1 MEAYLKR
8 LPEVVDIL
16 RGIKEIIISNIV
28 LIGQTPSFTFR
39 EKKRA
44 LLFMERL
51 ADAMVDEVTTD
62 DFQNPI
68 GIIHGTDETK
78 PPIFVV
84 AHLDTFF
91 CRDIVHNYVIGENT
105 ITGAG
110 ILDNSLGVGVL
121 TSLPQIFRQL
131 GMRFRSNIV
140 LAGVVQ
146 SIGKGNLRG
155 IRHLLKV
162 WEKPIR
168 GAVCLEGVELGRLNY
183 YSDGMI
189 RGEIECNI
197 PRTRGLIHK
206 FKPNAI
212 LILHDVISQM
222 LKIRIPQRPRTR
234 IVIGTIRGG
243 VDYGN
248 IAYDAKLGFEIRS
261 DSDEMVRGIYSE
273 IQDLVTSL
281 GHENEVAL
289 GLKTISNLS
298 AARIQ
303 FNHPLVKATVTVME
317 TLGLSPISEPSESS
331 LSIFLAHGIPAVTLG
346 ITHGYNYFMED
357 ATMEIEPMF
366 TGIAQVIGTLKAID
380 SGVCDNEQQ
389 LA

>member
-1 MEAYLKR
+1 MEAFLER
-8 LPEVVDIL
+8 LPEVVDAL
-16 RGIKEIIISNIV
+16 RAIKETIISNIV

-51 ADAMVDEVTTD
+51 AEAQVDEVTTD
-62 DFQNPI
+62 DYHNPL
-68 GIIHGTDETK
+68 GIIRGTDETK

-91 CRDIVHNYVIGENT
+91 CRDIVHNYVIGEKT

-121 TSLPQIFRQL
+121 TSLPEIFKHL
-131 GMRFRSNIV
+131 GLRFRSDIV

-155 IRHLLKV
+155 IRHLLKA
-162 WEKPIR
+162 WETPIR
-168 GAVCLEGVELGRLNY
+168 GAVCLEGIELGRLNY

-206 FKPNAI
+206 YRPNAI
-212 LILHDVISQM
+212 LVIHDVINQI
-222 LKIRIPQRPRTR
+222 LKIRVPQRPRTR
-234 IVIGTIRGG
+234 IVIGTVQGG
-243 VDYGN
+243 EDYGH

-261 DSDEMVRGIYSE
+261 DCDEMVRGLYSE
-273 IQDLVTSL
+273 FQDVVTAL
-281 GHENEVAL
+281 GHESEVSL
-289 GLKTISNLS
+289 GLKTISNLN
-298 AARIQ
+298 AARLS
-303 FNHPLVKATVTVME
+303 FNHPLVKCTTKVMKA
-317 TLGLSPISEPSESS
+317 LGLTPVSEPSESS
-331 LSIFLAHGIPAVTLG
+331 LSIFLARGIPAVTLG
-346 ITHGYNYFMED
+346 ITYGYNYFMED
-357 ATMEIEPMF
+357 ATMEIDPMF

-380 SGVCDNEQQ
+380 SGVCDDEP
-389 LA
+389 

>member
-1 MEAYLKR
+1 MEAFLNG
-8 LPEVVDIL
+8 LPETVDAL
-16 RGIKEIIISNIV
+16 RSIKETIISNIV
-28 LIGQTPSFTFR
+28 LIGQTPSFTFK

-51 ADAMVDEVTTD
+51 ADAQVDQVTTD
-62 DFQNPI
+62 DYNNPI
-68 GIIHGTDETK
+68 GIIRGTDETK
-78 PPIFVV
+78 PPIFVA

-91 CRDIVHNYVIGENT
+91 CRDIVHNYVVGENT

-121 TSLPQIFRQL
+121 TSLPEIFKQL
-131 GMRFRSNIV
+131 DLRFRSDIV
-140 LAGVVQ
+140 LAGVIQ

-155 IRHLLKV
+155 IRHLLKA
-162 WEKPIR
+162 WETPIR
-168 GAVCLEGVELGRLNY
+168 GAICLEGVELGRLNY

-189 RGEIECNI
+189 RGEIECRI
-197 PRTRGLIHK
+197 PTTKGLIHK

-212 LILHDVISQM
+212 LIINEVINQV

-234 IVIGTIRGG
+234 IVIGTIQGG

-248 IAYDAKLGFEIRS
+248 IAYDAKVGFEIRS
-261 DSDEMVRGIYSE
+261 DSDEMVKGLYTE
-273 IQDLVTSL
+273 IQDVVTGL

-289 GLKTISNLS
+289 GLKTISNLN
-298 AARIQ
+298 AARLN
-303 FNHPLVKATVTVME
+303 FNHPLVKATARVMK
-317 TLGLSPISEPSESS
+317 TLGLSPVSEPSESS

-346 ITHGYNYFMED
+346 ITHGYNYFMEN

-366 TGIAQVIGTLKAID
+366 TGIAQVIGTLEVID
-380 SGVCDNEQQ
+380 SGACDDE
-389 LA
+389 

>member
-1 MEAYLKR
+1 MEAFLDR
-8 LPEVVDIL
+8 LPEVVDAL
-16 RGIKEIIISNIV
+16 RAIKETIISNIV
-28 LIGQTPSFTFR
+28 LIGQTPSITFR

-51 ADAMVDEVTTD
+51 AEAQVDQVTTD
-62 DFQNPI
+62 DYHNPI
-68 GIIHGTDETK
+68 GIIRGTDETK

-91 CRDIVHNYVIGENT
+91 CRDIIHNYVVGENT

-121 TSLPQIFRQL
+121 ASLPEIFKHL
-131 GMRFRSNIV
+131 GLQFRSNIV
-140 LAGVVQ
+140 LAGVIQ

-155 IRHLLKV
+155 IRHLLKA
-162 WEKPIR
+162 WETPIR
-168 GAVCLEGVELGRLNY
+168 GAVCLEGIELGRLNY

-206 FKPNAI
+206 YRPNAI
-212 LILHDVISQM
+212 LIINDVINQL

-243 VDYGN
+243 VAYGN

-261 DSDEMVRGIYSE
+261 DCDEMVRGLYRE
-273 IQDLVTSL
+273 IQDVVTAL
-281 GHENEVAL
+281 GHENEVSL
-289 GLKTISNLS
+289 SLKTISNLN
-298 AARIQ
+298 AARIS
-303 FNHPLVKATVTVME
+303 FNHPLVKCATKVMKA
-317 TLGLSPISEPSESS
+317 LGLTPVSEPSESS
-331 LSIFLAHGIPAVTLG
+331 LSIFLAHGIPAITLG

-357 ATMEIEPMF
+357 ATMEIEPMYS
-366 TGIAQVIGTLKAID
+366 GIAQVIGTLKAID
-380 SGVCDNEQQ
+380 SGVCDD
-389 LA
+389 A